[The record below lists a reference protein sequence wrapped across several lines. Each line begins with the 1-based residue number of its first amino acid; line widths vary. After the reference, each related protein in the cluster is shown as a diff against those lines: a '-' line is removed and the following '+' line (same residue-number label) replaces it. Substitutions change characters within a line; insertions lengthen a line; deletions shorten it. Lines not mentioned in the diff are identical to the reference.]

1 MVICKKCKKVKEL
14 CEFIN
19 DKNPD
24 KLTLNCKDCREEVN
38 QDSARRRLDKTS
50 KLPKK
55 SKIPKMSKKL
65 SNKVI
70 HTSHSEDNQDITAI
84 TKAARK
90 PLCNQDFG
98 TLLMEQNFMCVGP
111 DKTISPNNYCLNN
124 ESGRSIAVINNNDH
138 IEKFAEGGSNKLVNL
153 QLLCPNCHMYKCFLE
168 RKNEY
173 GQSMTSEERQ
183 SLVYFTKSKTNYN

>member
-1 MVICKKCKKVKEL
+1 MSLCKRCKEVKERH
-14 CEFIN
+14 EFIS

-38 QDSARRRLDKTS
+38 QDSARRRLDKIS
-50 KLPKK
+50 KNPKK
-55 SKIPKMSKKL
+55 PKMPKMSKKPPP
-65 SNKVI
+65 KVT
-70 HTSHSEDNQDITAI
+70 HTSHLADNQDITVI
-84 TKAARK
+84 TKPARK

-124 ESGRSIAVINNNDH
+124 EAGRSIAVINNNDH
-138 IEKFAEGGSNKLVNL
+138 IEKHAEGGSNKLVNL

-183 SLVYFTKSKTNYN
+183 SLVYFTKSKTNYD